1 MIRSHLLGI
10 LMCGVCSAA
19 VTVSVSPSTT
29 TVNTG
34 SQASFD
40 INITG
45 LPNGTSV
52 GTFDVNVAFDPALLA
67 YSAASFGNQLDILGL
82 GDIQVVTP
90 GVGTVE
96 LFELSLDTAAN
107 LNSLQAKSF
116 RLATVTFNT
125 VAAGNSPI
133 TISINAIGDALGNS
147 IGVAIQNGS
156 VSIVT
161 ATASVPAL
169 SDPALAALGLLLAAS
184 ASLLARRG
192 MESLDSRR

>member
-1 MIRSHLLGI
+1 
-10 LMCGVCSAA
+10 MCGVCSAA